1 MKKEKQIEEMH
12 KFTKACQDLKSSTVA
27 GSKRNL
33 TGQMN
38 AVESSAKKMK
48 EMDESDLSLSEKG
61 QGKSVRGRKS
71 NRGTG
76 KGRKRSSFPG
86 TPKKSSSPHCDYTQL
101 LFMAGLEVGS
111 V

>member
-48 EMDESDLSLSEKG
+48 EMDESDLSHSEKG

-71 NRGTG
+71 TG